1 MSEPPKEPFEGFTS
15 AVVHS
20 DRRAEVEHGSLHKPI
35 HATVAYG
42 YEDAHEL
49 AAVFQGKRQG
59 YSYGRQVNPTVEALE
74 TKLNRMEQ
82 GLASVCF
89 GTGMAAI
96 GTSIFALLRRGDH
109 LVSSSFLFGN
119 TNSLLN
125 SFSAHGIE
133 VSFVDATSADHVRDA
148 VRPETKMVFVETIAN
163 PRTQVADLVG
173 IGELCAAQGIVYV
186 VDNTMTSPYL
196 FQPVDVGA
204 SLVVNSLTKYI
215 CGHGNALGGAVTE
228 LGNYDWTG
236 FENIYPEYRGADSS
250 KWGITQIKKKGL
262 RDFGAALGP
271 EAAHHIAIGAE
282 TLALRLTQQS
292 ASAQALCE
300 MLEAHPQVSKVYYP
314 GLEHHPEHERAKSL
328 FRYFGGLFS
337 FELVDSVDTFE
348 FLNALKMVVKSSNLG
363 DNRTLAI
370 PVAQT
375 IYYEM
380 GAQRRASMGISE
392 SLIRIS
398 TGIEDRADLLNDFTQ
413 ALA

>member
-74 TKLNRMEQ
+74 MKLNRMER

-96 GTSIFALLRRGDH
+96 GTSIFALLRSGDH

-133 VSFVDATSADHVRDA
+133 VSFVDATSTAQVRDA
-148 VRPETKMVFVETIAN
+148 IRPETKMVFVETIAN
-163 PRTQVADLVG
+163 PRTQVADLAG
-173 IGELCAAQGIVYV
+173 IGELCSTKGIVYV

-204 SLVVNSLTKYI
+204 SLVVNSLTNYI

-271 EAAHHIAIGAE
+271 EAAHHIAMGAE

-300 MLEAHPQVSKVYYP
+300 MLDAHPKVSKVYYP
-314 GLEHHPEHERAKSL
+314 GLENHPEHERAKSL

-337 FELVDSVDTFE
+337 FELMDSVDTFE
-348 FLNALKMVVKSSNLG
+348 FLNTLKMVVKSSNLG

-375 IYYEM
+375 IYHEM
-380 GAQRRASMGISE
+380 GPQRRASMGISD

-398 TGIEDRADLLNDFTQ
+398 TGIEDRADLLHDFDQ
-413 ALA
+413 ALS

>member
-82 GLASVCF
+82 GLVSVCF

-398 TGIEDRADLLNDFTQ
+398 TGIEDRADLLHDFTQ